1 MAPKYYKKDDEAL
14 IHASIQEIINIW
26 KRRSGNA
33 KLSLEIDNGS
43 CELNISFSLGTTSC
57 DHVAAYVN
65 QTSNQQVSPPLKK
78 NRRKRKSPSQRLRDQ
93 KRAEDFR
100 LRKVQGES
108 QSSIRLPFPGQ
119 ILPLKKD
126 VTIEDPNNP
135 CDSLIMEE
143 DTTPLVPTH
152 PMDHIVPMKSS
163 GSPAKLD
170 IDVNS
175 MRRESFPSTTPSTSH
190 DVKAKSKEASVPP
203 NFKLKEDELFSRLF
217 S

>member
-43 CELNISFSLGTTSC
+43 CELNISFSLGTTSF
-57 DHVAAYVN
+57 DHVGAYVN
-65 QTSNQQVSPPLKK
+65 QTSNQQGSPPLKK

-93 KRAEDFR
+93 KRAEAFR

-126 VTIEDPNNP
+126 VTI
-135 CDSLIMEE
+135 
-143 DTTPLVPTH
+143 
-152 PMDHIVPMKSS
+152 
-163 GSPAKLD
+163 
-170 IDVNS
+170 
-175 MRRESFPSTTPSTSH
+175 SF
-190 DVKAKSKEASVPP
+190 DA
-203 NFKLKEDELFSRLF
+203 
-217 S
+217 